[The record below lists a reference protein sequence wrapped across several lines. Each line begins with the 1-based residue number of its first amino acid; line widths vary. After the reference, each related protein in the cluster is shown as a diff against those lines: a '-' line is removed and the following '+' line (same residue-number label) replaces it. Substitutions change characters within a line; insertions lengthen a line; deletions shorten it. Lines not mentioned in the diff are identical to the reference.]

1 MPEFVFS
8 RKRDGSFQLES
19 CESPDANL
27 VIPSEHEGRP
37 VTSIA
42 EKTFEDCTG
51 LRELLLPGSVR
62 TIGERAFFNCS
73 ALETVELPP
82 RLKFISRSAFAGCRS
97 LVRITLPGRI
107 TRTMPLLSS
116 Q

>member
-42 EKTFEDCTG
+42 ENAFSWCYQIRHASIPDTVV
-51 LRELLLPGSVR
+51 S
-62 TIGERAFFNCS
+62 IGEGAFSWCESRILLFPVLYLTDNC
-73 ALETVELPP
+73 
-82 RLKFISRSAFAGCRS
+82 
-97 LVRITLPGRI
+97 
-107 TRTMPLLSS
+107 
-116 Q
+116 

>member
-42 EKTFEDCTG
+42 ENAFSWCYQIRHASIPDTVVSIGEGAFSWCESMEDIVI
-51 LRELLLPGSVR
+51 PDSVR
-62 TIGERAFFNCS
+62 IIED
-73 ALETVELPP
+73 
-82 RLKFISRSAFAGCRS
+82 
-97 LVRITLPGRI
+97 
-107 TRTMPLLSS
+107 
-116 Q
+116 

>member
-42 EKTFEDCTG
+42 ENAFSWCYQIRLFPSAKAPFHGVNRWKT
-51 LRELLLPGSVR
+51 
-62 TIGERAFFNCS
+62 
-73 ALETVELPP
+73 
-82 RLKFISRSAFAGCRS
+82 
-97 LVRITLPGRI
+97 
-107 TRTMPLLSS
+107 
-116 Q
+116 